1 LRKKSLDKIF
11 NSPEVTTLE
20 YLRTLGFS
28 ETIITRFFKPF
39 FSGIFLETE
48 LQTSSRM
55 FEFVYK
61 MFGEGHAMIPQDG
74 IGAISEQ
81 LKAKLIKTT
90 FRYNCEVQSLNSTVI
105 TLENGELIPH
115 QGTIVTA
122 NAAALIPNL
131 TDAETE
137 WKSCMCLY
145 FEVDNTSIPPET
157 IALIADEGKMSN
169 NLYAYQDKKGRTILS
184 VTTLKHEGMG
194 EEEITETVKK
204 EIQTY
209 CGTGH
214 VKHITNFRIKQALP
228 NLENLKYTSEPSASL
243 IAENIFIAGDTQFNG
258 SLNAAMESGRL
269 AAAGLIEK
277 KSGWFS

>member
-1 LRKKSLDKIF
+1 
-11 NSPEVTTLE
+11 
-20 YLRTLGFS
+20 
-28 ETIITRFFKPF
+28 
-39 FSGIFLETE
+39 
-48 LQTSSRM
+48 
-55 FEFVYK
+55 
-61 MFGEGHAMIPQDG
+61 
-74 IGAISEQ
+74 
-81 LKAKLIKTT
+81 
-90 FRYNCEVQSLNSTVI
+90 
-105 TLENGELIPH
+105 
-115 QGTIVTA
+115 
-122 NAAALIPNL
+122 
-131 TDAETE
+131 
-137 WKSCMCLY
+137 
-145 FEVDNTSIPPET
+145 
-157 IALIADEGKMSN
+157 
-169 NLYAYQDKKGRTILS
+169 
-184 VTTLKHEGMG
+184 MG